1 MPSKRI
7 FKPRLDLRYRL
18 TDRHLLLFYRIVMI
32 GRSNR
37 TVSAPNLIC
46 VESVIAAALAIF
58 GFLGA
63 AAVHANPYLAKPGEA
78 PVNIF
83 VATCATSG
91 GFIHIYTTLDQNLF
105 AKYGMSVKHVV
116 IRTGTNI
123 NLAALATDEIQFLY
137 CAADSTIPGMAAGA
151 DSVLV
156 ASPLVGLPYVIIAR
170 KEIKTVQ
177 DLKGKS
183 IGVGSVGGL
192 PFRLLKAF
200 QKKVALEDM
209 QIRPVGGSQPERYN
223 AIVQGVIDAG
233 PFTPPMDA
241 RGKKDGFNLVY
252 HLNDLGLPAIYSSLH
267 TNAKTIRE
275 RRLIVQRFV
284 AALAEAVKFV
294 EDNPE
299 KAKASV
305 AKILRV
311 KDEDV
316 LQSSYD
322 AYAKKH
328 VNRRLLVPAD
338 AVADSVEV
346 ARETGT
352 KINKKSNE
360 LFDNGFAENLDKS
373 GFLKELWGGRIP

>member
-1 MPSKRI
+1 MALPSKRATQTW
-7 FKPRLDLRYRL
+7 K
-18 TDRHLLLFYRIVMI
+18 TS
-32 GRSNR
+32 RSGYFV
-37 TVSAPNLIC
+37 T
-46 VESVIAAALAIF
+46 AAAIF
-58 GFLGA
+58 GFLNA
-63 AAVHANPYLAKPGEA
+63 TPSNANPYLAKPGEA
-78 PVNIF
+78 PATVY

-91 GFIHIYTTLDQNLF
+91 GFIHMYTALDQNLF
-105 AKYGMSVKHVV
+105 GKYGMAMKHVV

-137 CAADSTIPGMAAGA
+137 CAADSTIPGMAAGSDA
-151 DSVLV
+151 TLV

-170 KEIKTVQ
+170 KEIRTIQ
-177 DLKGKS
+177 DLKAKS

-192 PFRLLKAF
+192 PYRLLRIF
-200 QKKVALEDM
+200 VKKFNLQDT

-223 AIVQGVIDAG
+223 AMVQGVIDAG

-241 RGKKDGFNLVY
+241 RGRKDGFNLVY

-267 TNAKTIRE
+267 TNAKALRE
-275 RRLIVQRFV
+275 RRQTVQRVV

-311 KDEDV
+311 QDEEV

-322 AYAKKH
+322 AYARRH
-328 VNRRLLVPAD
+328 INRRLLVPLN
-338 AVADSVEV
+338 AVADSVDV
-346 ARETGT
+346 AREAGAKVT
-352 KINKKSNE
+352 KKAHEIV
-360 LFDNGFAENLDKS
+360 DNSFAENLEKS
-373 GFLKELWGGRIP
+373 GFLKELWGSRLP

>member
-1 MPSKRI
+1 MNPSTRGLSRKTCAFQPAVR
-7 FKPRLDLRYRL
+7 
-18 TDRHLLLFYRIVMI
+18 LLL
-32 GRSNR
+32 S
-37 TVSAPNLIC
+37 SAWLSIC
-46 VESVIAAALAIF
+46 IFVAAAS
-58 GFLGA
+58 A
-63 AAVHANPYLAKPGEA
+63 AANSYLAKPGEP
-78 PVNIF
+78 PVAVF

-91 GFIHIYTTLDQNLF
+91 GFIHMYTALDQNLF
-105 AKYGMSVKHVV
+105 GKYGISAKHVV

-137 CAADSTIPGMAAGA
+137 CAGDSTIPGMAAGSDA
-151 DSVLV
+151 TLV
-156 ASPLVGLPYVIIAR
+156 ASPLVGLPCVIIAR
-170 KEIKTVQ
+170 KEIKTIS

-192 PFRLLKAF
+192 PYRLLRTF
-200 QKKVALEDM
+200 VKKFNLQDT

-223 AIVQGVIDAG
+223 AILQGVIDSG

-241 RGKKDGFNLVY
+241 RAKKDGFNIVY

-267 TNAKTIRE
+267 TNAKTIRG
-275 RRLIVQRFV
+275 RRQTVQRFV
-284 AALAEAVKFV
+284 AALAESVKFV

-305 AKILRV
+305 SKILRV
-311 KDEDV
+311 KDDDV

-328 VNRRLLVPAD
+328 VNRRVVVPLD

-346 ARETGT
+346 AREAGGKIT
-352 KINKKSNE
+352 KKAQD
-360 LFDNGFAENLDKS
+360 FVDNAFAEHLEQS
-373 GFLKELWGGRIP
+373 GFLKELWGGRNY

>member
-1 MPSKRI
+1 M
-7 FKPRLDLRYRL
+7 KPFAARTKSLCFAASLALLAVPAL
-18 TDRHLLLFYRIVMI
+18 TR
-32 GRSNR
+32 
-37 TVSAPNLIC
+37 AQP
-46 VESVIAAALAIF
+46 
-58 GFLGA
+58 
-63 AAVHANPYLAKPGEA
+63 NPYLTKAGEA
-78 PVNIF
+78 PLTVY

-91 GFIHIYTTLDQNLF
+91 GFIHMYSALDQNLF
-105 AKYGMSVKHVV
+105 AKYGLSVKHVV
-116 IRTGTNI
+116 IRTATNI

-137 CAADSTIPGMAAGA
+137 CAGDSTIPGMAAGS
-151 DSVLV
+151 DGILI

-192 PFRLLKAF
+192 PYRLLRVF
-200 QKKVALEDM
+200 VKKFALTDT

-223 AIVQGVIDAG
+223 AIQQGIIDSG

-241 RGKKDGFNLVY
+241 RGKKDGYNLVY

-267 TNAKTIRE
+267 TNSKTLRE
-275 RRLIVQRFV
+275 RRQAVQRFV
-284 AALAEAVKFV
+284 AAMAESVKFV

-311 KDEDV
+311 QDEDV
-316 LQSSYD
+316 LQSSYE

-328 VNRRLLVPAD
+328 VNRRIVVPLN
-338 AVADSVEV
+338 AVTESVEV
-346 ARETGT
+346 ARESGT
-352 KINKKSNE
+352 KVTKKANE
-360 LFDNGFAENLDKS
+360 IVDNSFAENLEKS
-373 GFLKELWGGRIP
+373 GFLKELWGGKLP

>member
-1 MPSKRI
+1 MKSFAPQTKS
-7 FKPRLDLRYRL
+7 FCFALCLAVL
-18 TDRHLLLFYRIVMI
+18 T
-32 GRSNR
+32 
-37 TVSAPNLIC
+37 AP
-46 VESVIAAALAIF
+46 ALTRAQS
-58 GFLGA
+58 
-63 AAVHANPYLAKPGEA
+63 NPYLAKVGEA
-78 PVNIF
+78 PLTIY

-91 GFIHIYTTLDQNLF
+91 GFIHMYTALDQNLF
-105 AKYGMSVKHVV
+105 AKYGIAVKHVV
-116 IRTGTNI
+116 IRTATNI

-137 CAADSTIPGMAAGA
+137 CAGDSTIPGMAAGS
-151 DSVLV
+151 DGTLV

-170 KEIKTVQ
+170 KEIKTIQ

-192 PFRLLKAF
+192 PYRLLRVF
-200 QKKVALEDM
+200 VKKFGLVDT

-223 AIVQGVIDAG
+223 AILQGVIDSG

-241 RGKKDGFNLVY
+241 RGRKDGFNLVY

-267 TNAKTIRE
+267 TNSKTLRE
-275 RRLIVQRFV
+275 RRQTVQRFV
-284 AALAEAVKFV
+284 AALAESVKFV

-311 KDEDV
+311 QDEDV
-316 LQSSYD
+316 LQSSYE

-328 VNRRLLVPAD
+328 VNRRIIVPLN

-346 ARETGT
+346 ARESGT
-352 KINKKSNE
+352 KVTKKANE
-360 LFDNGFAENLDKS
+360 LVDNSFADNLEKS
-373 GFLKELWGGRIP
+373 GFLKELWGGRLPN

>member
-1 MPSKRI
+1 MKTFHPLTTISI
-7 FKPRLDLRYRL
+7 FAACL
-18 TDRHLLLFYRIVMI
+18 TLLSLPV
-32 GRSNR
+32 
-37 TVSAPNLIC
+37 
-46 VESVIAAALAIF
+46 
-58 GFLGA
+58 
-63 AAVHANPYLAKPGEA
+63 AVRAQSNPYLAKPGEA
-78 PVNIF
+78 PLTVY

-91 GFIHIYTTLDQNLF
+91 GFIHMYSALDQNLF
-105 AKYGMSVKHVV
+105 AKYGLAVKHVV

-137 CAADSTIPGMAAGA
+137 CAGDSTIPGMAAGSDA
-151 DSVLV
+151 TLV

-170 KEIKTVQ
+170 KEIKTIQ

-192 PFRLLKAF
+192 PYRLLRVF
-200 QKKVALEDM
+200 VKKFALVDT

-223 AIVQGVIDAG
+223 AILQGVIDSG

-267 TNAKTIRE
+267 TNSKTLRE
-275 RRLIVQRFV
+275 RRQTVQRFV
-284 AALAEAVKFV
+284 AALAESVKFV

-311 KDEDV
+311 QDEDV
-316 LQSSYD
+316 LQSSYE
-322 AYAKKH
+322 AYARKH
-328 VNRRLLVPAD
+328 VNRRMIVPLN
-338 AVADSVEV
+338 AVAESIDV
-346 ARETGT
+346 ARESGT
-352 KINKKSNE
+352 KVIKKANDIV
-360 LFDNGFAENLDKS
+360 DNSFAENLEKS
-373 GFLKELWGGRIP
+373 GFLKELWGGKIP